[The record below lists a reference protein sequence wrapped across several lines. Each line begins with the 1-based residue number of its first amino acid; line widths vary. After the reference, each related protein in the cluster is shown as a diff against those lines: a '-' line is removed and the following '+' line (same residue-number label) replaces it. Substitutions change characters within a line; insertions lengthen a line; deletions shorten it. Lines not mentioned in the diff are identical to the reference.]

1 MGFLL
6 LHHLM
11 RKAPQDVKLLDL
23 DDVGPLRL
31 SYQDQQHEK
40 SSPDERKSFLK
51 NY

>member
-1 MGFLL
+1 
-6 LHHLM
+6 M
-11 RKAPQDVKLLDL
+11 RKAPQDVKLLAL

-31 SYQDQQHEK
+31 SFQDQHEK